1 MIGSM
6 TRRLFLAFC
15 LVMATAL
22 PSFAASDDEGL
33 YDALP
38 PEGSAF
44 VRFIHAQP
52 DMGGDLSPSVNGK
65 ARDGIRFSKAK
76 PYGVVPPGKV
86 VAELGTVKK
95 EFEAEKNTFYTLI
108 LQNNDFTVVKDP
120 EAKDPLKAQ
129 IIVYNT
135 TGRDD
140 ISIRTADGKVTVI
153 GPLKA
158 GEVLDRAVNPIKVS
172 FAVYAGNEKY
182 ADLPDWPLERKERY
196 IIAVMTDEK
205 GGGVAFYDRARV
217 SEE

>member
-1 MIGSM
+1 MIGSFS
-6 TRRLFLAFC
+6 RRLFLSLC
-15 LVMATAL
+15 LIMMAAM
-22 PSFAASDDEGL
+22 PAFAASEDEGL

-44 VRFIHAQP
+44 VRFVHAQP
-52 DMGGDLSPSVNGK
+52 DIGGDLPPIVNGK
-65 ARDGIRFSKAK
+65 KRDGLRFSKAK

-86 VAELGTVKK
+86 TAELGPVKK
-95 EFEAEKNTFYTLI
+95 EFEAEKNTYYTLI
-108 LQNNDFTVVKDP
+108 LQNNDFKIVKDP

-140 ISIRTADGKVTVI
+140 ISIRTADGKVTVV
-153 GPLKA
+153 GPVKA

-172 FAVYAGNEKY
+172 FAVYAGEEKY
-182 ADLPDWPLERKERY
+182 ADLPDWPLERKERF
-196 IIAVMTDEK
+196 IIAVMTDDK
-205 GGGVAFYDRARV
+205 GQGVAFYDRARV